1 MAYIEAK
8 NIHKTFGKGDAAVH
22 ALRGASLSVDKGEM
36 VAVMG
41 KSGSGKSTLL
51 NILGGLMTMDEGE
64 LRVGGKKV
72 DFRKKKY
79 LLNYRRREVG
89 FVVQYFALI
98 DDMNVYK
105 NVSLPLRYQGIP
117 GAKIRQRTTKMLCN
131 FVKADGVAQS
141 FIDKKGGISAG
152 DMVPDARMPVLKSL
166 CRSGNEADAVRLS
179 GSDIDIANDD
189 IIAHSN
195 LTFRPS
201 YQIKNLFCAFSED
214 HSFFCQRDLAGAFC
228 PADEKLF
235 AQFFFQIFNLGGKR
249 GLGKMQGL
257 GRVYD
262 TLLSCDSQKI
272 IQDT

>member
-64 LRVGGKKV
+64 LYVDGKKV

-117 GAKIRQRTTKMLCN
+117 RAKIRKRTTKMLHN
-131 FVKADGVAQS
+131 LGIEEKA
-141 FIDKKGGISAG
+141 
-152 DMVPDARMPVLKSL
+152 KSYP
-166 CRSGNEADAVRLS
+166 GELS
-179 GSDIDIANDD
+179 GGQQQRAAIARALVKNAK
-189 IIAHSN
+189 II
-195 LTFRPS
+195 L
-201 YQIKNLFCAFSED
+201 
-214 HSFFCQRDLAGAFC
+214 
-228 PADEKLF
+228 ADEPTGALDEDTGNDVMKLF
-235 AQFFFQIFNLGGKR
+235 QRL
-249 GLGKMQGL
+249 KMKN
-257 GRVYD
+257 RAIIIVTHDSKVAEYCDRIVYLRD
-262 TLLSCDSQKI
+262 GANV
-272 IQDT
+272 

>member
-22 ALRGASLSVDKGEM
+22 ALRGASLSADKGEM

-98 DDMNVYK
+98 DDMNIYK

-117 GAKIRQRTTKMLCN
+117 RAKIRQRTTKMLRN
-131 FVKADGVAQS
+131 LGIEEKAKAYPG
-141 FIDKKGGISAG
+141 
-152 DMVPDARMPVLKSL
+152 
-166 CRSGNEADAVRLS
+166 ELS
-179 GSDIDIANDD
+179 GGQQQRAAIARALVKNAK
-189 IIAHSN
+189 II
-195 LTFRPS
+195 L
-201 YQIKNLFCAFSED
+201 
-214 HSFFCQRDLAGAFC
+214 
-228 PADEKLF
+228 ADEPTGALDEDTGNDVMKLF
-235 AQFFFQIFNLGGKR
+235 QRL
-249 GLGKMQGL
+249 KMKN
-257 GRVYD
+257 RVIIIVTHDSKVAEY
-262 TLLSCDSQKI
+262 CDRIVYLK
-272 IQDT
+272 DGANV

>member
-8 NIHKTFGKGDAAVH
+8 GIHKTFGKGDAAVH
-22 ALRGASLSVDKGEM
+22 ALKGASLSADKGEM

-64 LRVGGKKV
+64 LYVGGKKV

-117 GAKIRQRTTKMLCN
+117 RAKIKQRTTKMLRN
-131 FVKADGVAQS
+131 LGIEEKAKAYPG
-141 FIDKKGGISAG
+141 
-152 DMVPDARMPVLKSL
+152 
-166 CRSGNEADAVRLS
+166 ELS
-179 GSDIDIANDD
+179 GGQQQRAAIARALVKNAR
-189 IIAHSN
+189 II
-195 LTFRPS
+195 L
-201 YQIKNLFCAFSED
+201 
-214 HSFFCQRDLAGAFC
+214 
-228 PADEKLF
+228 ADEPTGALDEGTGDDVMKLF
-235 AQFFFQIFNLGGKR
+235 QRLKKKDRAIIIVTHDNKVAEYCD
-249 GLGKMQGL
+249 
-257 GRVYD
+257 RVVYLRDGMNVRRD
-262 TLLSCDSQKI
+262 TK
-272 IQDT
+272 

>member
-64 LRVGGKKV
+64 LYVGGKKV

-117 GAKIRQRTTKMLCN
+117 RAKIKQRTTKMLRHLGIEE
-131 FVKADGVAQS
+131 KAKAYPS
-141 FIDKKGGISAG
+141 
-152 DMVPDARMPVLKSL
+152 
-166 CRSGNEADAVRLS
+166 ELS
-179 GSDIDIANDD
+179 GGQQQRAAIARALVKNAR
-189 IIAHSN
+189 II
-195 LTFRPS
+195 L
-201 YQIKNLFCAFSED
+201 
-214 HSFFCQRDLAGAFC
+214 
-228 PADEKLF
+228 ADEPTGALDEGTGDDVMKLF
-235 AQFFFQIFNLGGKR
+235 QSLKKKDRAIIIVTHDNKVAEYCDWV
-249 GLGKMQGL
+249 
-257 GRVYD
+257 VYLRD
-262 TLLSCDSQKI
+262 GMNARRD
-272 IQDT
+272 IQ

>member
-98 DDMNVYK
+98 DDMNIYK

-117 GAKIRQRTTKMLCN
+117 RAKIRQRTKKMLRN
-131 FVKADGVAQS
+131 LGIEEKA
-141 FIDKKGGISAG
+141 
-152 DMVPDARMPVLKSL
+152 KSYP
-166 CRSGNEADAVRLS
+166 GELS
-179 GSDIDIANDD
+179 GGQQQRAAIARALVKNAK
-189 IIAHSN
+189 II
-195 LTFRPS
+195 L
-201 YQIKNLFCAFSED
+201 
-214 HSFFCQRDLAGAFC
+214 
-228 PADEKLF
+228 ADEPTGALDEDTGNDVMKLF
-235 AQFFFQIFNLGGKR
+235 QRL
-249 GLGKMQGL
+249 KMKD
-257 GRVYD
+257 RAIIIVTHDSKVAEYCDRIVYLKD
-262 TLLSCDSQKI
+262 GANV
-272 IQDT
+272 

>member
-117 GAKIRQRTTKMLCN
+117 RAKIKQRTTKMLRN
-131 FVKADGVAQS
+131 LGIEEKA
-141 FIDKKGGISAG
+141 
-152 DMVPDARMPVLKSL
+152 KSYP
-166 CRSGNEADAVRLS
+166 GELS
-179 GSDIDIANDD
+179 GGQQQRAAIARALVKNAK
-189 IIAHSN
+189 II
-195 LTFRPS
+195 L
-201 YQIKNLFCAFSED
+201 
-214 HSFFCQRDLAGAFC
+214 
-228 PADEKLF
+228 ADEPTGALDEDTGNDVMKLF
-235 AQFFFQIFNLGGKR
+235 QRL
-249 GLGKMQGL
+249 KMKD
-257 GRVYD
+257 RAIIIVTHDSKVAEYCDRIVYLRD
-262 TLLSCDSQKI
+262 GANV
-272 IQDT
+272 

>member
-1 MAYIEAK
+1 MAYIEAN

-98 DDMNVYK
+98 DDMNIYK

-117 GAKIRQRTTKMLCN
+117 RAKIRQRTTKMLRN
-131 FVKADGVAQS
+131 LGIEEKA
-141 FIDKKGGISAG
+141 
-152 DMVPDARMPVLKSL
+152 KSYP
-166 CRSGNEADAVRLS
+166 GELS
-179 GSDIDIANDD
+179 GGQQQRAAIARALVKNAK
-189 IIAHSN
+189 II
-195 LTFRPS
+195 L
-201 YQIKNLFCAFSED
+201 
-214 HSFFCQRDLAGAFC
+214 
-228 PADEKLF
+228 ADEPTGALDEDTGNDVMKLF
-235 AQFFFQIFNLGGKR
+235 QRL
-249 GLGKMQGL
+249 KMKN
-257 GRVYD
+257 RVIIIVTHDSKVAEY
-262 TLLSCDSQKI
+262 CDRI
-272 IQDT
+272 VYLRDGANV

>member
-117 GAKIRQRTTKMLCN
+117 GAKIRQRTKKMLRN
-131 FVKADGVAQS
+131 LGIEEKA
-141 FIDKKGGISAG
+141 
-152 DMVPDARMPVLKSL
+152 KSYP
-166 CRSGNEADAVRLS
+166 GELS
-179 GSDIDIANDD
+179 GGQQQRAAIARALVKNAK
-189 IIAHSN
+189 II
-195 LTFRPS
+195 L
-201 YQIKNLFCAFSED
+201 
-214 HSFFCQRDLAGAFC
+214 
-228 PADEKLF
+228 ADEPTGALDEDTGNDVMKLF
-235 AQFFFQIFNLGGKR
+235 QRL
-249 GLGKMQGL
+249 KMKD
-257 GRVYD
+257 RAIIIVTHDSKVAEYCDRIVYLRD
-262 TLLSCDSQKI
+262 GANV
-272 IQDT
+272 

>member
-8 NIHKTFGKGDAAVH
+8 GIHKTFGKGDAAVH

-36 VAVMG
+36 IAVMG

-64 LRVGGKKV
+64 LYVDGKKV

-117 GAKIRQRTTKMLCN
+117 RAKIKQRTTKMLQHLGIEE
-131 FVKADGVAQS
+131 KAKAYPG
-141 FIDKKGGISAG
+141 
-152 DMVPDARMPVLKSL
+152 
-166 CRSGNEADAVRLS
+166 ELS
-179 GSDIDIANDD
+179 GGQQQRAAIARALVKNAR
-189 IIAHSN
+189 II
-195 LTFRPS
+195 L
-201 YQIKNLFCAFSED
+201 
-214 HSFFCQRDLAGAFC
+214 
-228 PADEKLF
+228 ADEPTGALDEGTGDDVMKLF
-235 AQFFFQIFNLGGKR
+235 QRLKKKDRAIIIVTHDNKVAEYCDR
-249 GLGKMQGL
+249 I
-257 GRVYD
+257 VYLRD
-262 TLLSCDSQKI
+262 GANVQTE
-272 IQDT
+272 

>member
-98 DDMNVYK
+98 DDMNVSK
-105 NVSLPLRYQGIP
+105 DVSLPLRYQGIQ
-117 GAKIRQRTTKMLCN
+117 GAKIRQRTKKMLRN
-131 FVKADGVAQS
+131 LGIEEKA
-141 FIDKKGGISAG
+141 
-152 DMVPDARMPVLKSL
+152 KSYP
-166 CRSGNEADAVRLS
+166 GELS
-179 GSDIDIANDD
+179 GGQQQRAAIARALVKNTK
-189 IIAHSN
+189 II
-195 LTFRPS
+195 L
-201 YQIKNLFCAFSED
+201 
-214 HSFFCQRDLAGAFC
+214 
-228 PADEKLF
+228 ADEPTGALDEDTGNDVMKLF
-235 AQFFFQIFNLGGKR
+235 QRL
-249 GLGKMQGL
+249 KMKN
-257 GRVYD
+257 RAIIIVTHDSKVAEYCDRIVYLRD
-262 TLLSCDSQKI
+262 GANV
-272 IQDT
+272 

>member
-64 LRVGGKKV
+64 LYVGGKKV

-117 GAKIRQRTTKMLCN
+117 RAKIKQRTTKMLRHLGIEEKT
-131 FVKADGVAQS
+131 KAYPS
-141 FIDKKGGISAG
+141 
-152 DMVPDARMPVLKSL
+152 
-166 CRSGNEADAVRLS
+166 ELS
-179 GSDIDIANDD
+179 GGQQQRAAIARALVKNAR
-189 IIAHSN
+189 II
-195 LTFRPS
+195 L
-201 YQIKNLFCAFSED
+201 
-214 HSFFCQRDLAGAFC
+214 
-228 PADEKLF
+228 ADEPTGALDEGTGDDVMKLF
-235 AQFFFQIFNLGGKR
+235 QRLKKKDRAIIIVTHDNKVAEYCD
-249 GLGKMQGL
+249 
-257 GRVYD
+257 RVVYLRD
-262 TLLSCDSQKI
+262 GMNARRD
-272 IQDT
+272 IQ

>member
-98 DDMNVYK
+98 DDMNIYK

-117 GAKIRQRTTKMLCN
+117 MSVQFTSIIRRFLQMRRETYHPC
-131 FVKADGVAQS
+131 
-141 FIDKKGGISAG
+141 AG
-152 DMVPDARMPVLKSL
+152 
-166 CRSGNEADAVRLS
+166 
-179 GSDIDIANDD
+179 
-189 IIAHSN
+189 
-195 LTFRPS
+195 
-201 YQIKNLFCAFSED
+201 
-214 HSFFCQRDLAGAFC
+214 
-228 PADEKLF
+228 
-235 AQFFFQIFNLGGKR
+235 
-249 GLGKMQGL
+249 
-257 GRVYD
+257 
-262 TLLSCDSQKI
+262 TLLSDVSPARRSLPRH
-272 IQDT
+272 

>member
-117 GAKIRQRTTKMLCN
+117 GAKIRQRTTKMLRN
-131 FVKADGVAQS
+131 LGIEEKA
-141 FIDKKGGISAG
+141 
-152 DMVPDARMPVLKSL
+152 KSYP
-166 CRSGNEADAVRLS
+166 SELS
-179 GSDIDIANDD
+179 GGQQQRAAIARALVKNAK
-189 IIAHSN
+189 II
-195 LTFRPS
+195 L
-201 YQIKNLFCAFSED
+201 
-214 HSFFCQRDLAGAFC
+214 
-228 PADEKLF
+228 ADEPTGALDEDTGNDVMKLF
-235 AQFFFQIFNLGGKR
+235 QRL
-249 GLGKMQGL
+249 KMKD
-257 GRVYD
+257 RAIIIVTHDSKVAEYCDRIVYLRD
-262 TLLSCDSQKI
+262 GANV
-272 IQDT
+272 

>member
-117 GAKIRQRTTKMLCN
+117 GAKIRQRTTKMLRN
-131 FVKADGVAQS
+131 LGIEEKA
-141 FIDKKGGISAG
+141 
-152 DMVPDARMPVLKSL
+152 KSYP
-166 CRSGNEADAVRLS
+166 GELS
-179 GSDIDIANDD
+179 GGQQQRAAIARALVKNAK
-189 IIAHSN
+189 II
-195 LTFRPS
+195 L
-201 YQIKNLFCAFSED
+201 
-214 HSFFCQRDLAGAFC
+214 
-228 PADEKLF
+228 ADEPTGALDEDTGNDVMKLF
-235 AQFFFQIFNLGGKR
+235 QRL
-249 GLGKMQGL
+249 KMKN
-257 GRVYD
+257 RVIIIVTHDSKVAEY
-262 TLLSCDSQKI
+262 CDRI
-272 IQDT
+272 VYLRDGANV

>member
-8 NIHKTFGKGDAAVH
+8 GIHKTFGKGDAAVH

-64 LRVGGKKV
+64 LYVDGKKV

-117 GAKIRQRTTKMLCN
+117 RAKIKQRTTKMLQHLGIEE
-131 FVKADGVAQS
+131 KAKAYPG
-141 FIDKKGGISAG
+141 
-152 DMVPDARMPVLKSL
+152 
-166 CRSGNEADAVRLS
+166 ELS
-179 GSDIDIANDD
+179 GGQQQRAAIARALVKNAR
-189 IIAHSN
+189 II
-195 LTFRPS
+195 L
-201 YQIKNLFCAFSED
+201 
-214 HSFFCQRDLAGAFC
+214 
-228 PADEKLF
+228 ADEPTGALDEGTGDDVMKLF
-235 AQFFFQIFNLGGKR
+235 QRLKKKDRAIIIVTHDNKVAEYCD
-249 GLGKMQGL
+249 
-257 GRVYD
+257 RVVYLRDGMNVRRD
-262 TLLSCDSQKI
+262 TK
-272 IQDT
+272 

>member
-8 NIHKTFGKGDAAVH
+8 DIHKTFGKGDAAVH
-22 ALRGASLSVDKGEM
+22 TLRGVSLSVDKGEM

-64 LRVGGKKV
+64 LYVGGKKV

-117 GAKIRQRTTKMLCN
+117 RAKIKQRTTKMLRHLGIEE
-131 FVKADGVAQS
+131 KAKAYPS
-141 FIDKKGGISAG
+141 
-152 DMVPDARMPVLKSL
+152 
-166 CRSGNEADAVRLS
+166 ELS
-179 GSDIDIANDD
+179 GGQQQRAAIARALVKNAR
-189 IIAHSN
+189 II
-195 LTFRPS
+195 L
-201 YQIKNLFCAFSED
+201 
-214 HSFFCQRDLAGAFC
+214 
-228 PADEKLF
+228 ADEPTGALDEGTGDDVI
-235 AQFFFQIFNLGGKR
+235 QP
-249 GLGKMQGL
+249 GL
-257 GRVYD
+257 
-262 TLLSCDSQKI
+262 
-272 IQDT
+272 

>member
-22 ALRGASLSVDKGEM
+22 ALRGAALSVDKGEM

-117 GAKIRQRTTKMLCN
+117 RAKIKQRTTKMLRN
-131 FVKADGVAQS
+131 LGIEEKA
-141 FIDKKGGISAG
+141 
-152 DMVPDARMPVLKSL
+152 KSYP
-166 CRSGNEADAVRLS
+166 GELS
-179 GSDIDIANDD
+179 GGQQQRAAIARALVKNAK
-189 IIAHSN
+189 II
-195 LTFRPS
+195 L
-201 YQIKNLFCAFSED
+201 
-214 HSFFCQRDLAGAFC
+214 
-228 PADEKLF
+228 ADEPTGALDEDTGNDVMKLF
-235 AQFFFQIFNLGGKR
+235 QRL
-249 GLGKMQGL
+249 KMKD
-257 GRVYD
+257 RAIIIVTHDSKVAEYCDRIVYLKD
-262 TLLSCDSQKI
+262 GANG
-272 IQDT
+272 

>member
-117 GAKIRQRTTKMLCN
+117 GAKIRQRTTKMLRN
-131 FVKADGVAQS
+131 LGIEEKAKAYPG
-141 FIDKKGGISAG
+141 
-152 DMVPDARMPVLKSL
+152 
-166 CRSGNEADAVRLS
+166 ELS
-179 GSDIDIANDD
+179 GGQQQRAAIARALVKNAK
-189 IIAHSN
+189 II
-195 LTFRPS
+195 L
-201 YQIKNLFCAFSED
+201 
-214 HSFFCQRDLAGAFC
+214 
-228 PADEKLF
+228 ADEPTGALDEDTGNDVMKLF
-235 AQFFFQIFNLGGKR
+235 QRL
-249 GLGKMQGL
+249 KMKD
-257 GRVYD
+257 RAIIIVTHDSKVAEYCDRIVYLRD
-262 TLLSCDSQKI
+262 GANV
-272 IQDT
+272 

>member
-117 GAKIRQRTTKMLCN
+117 RAKIKQRTTKMLRN
-131 FVKADGVAQS
+131 LGIEEKAKAYPG
-141 FIDKKGGISAG
+141 
-152 DMVPDARMPVLKSL
+152 
-166 CRSGNEADAVRLS
+166 ELS
-179 GSDIDIANDD
+179 GGQQQRAAIARALVKNAK
-189 IIAHSN
+189 II
-195 LTFRPS
+195 L
-201 YQIKNLFCAFSED
+201 
-214 HSFFCQRDLAGAFC
+214 
-228 PADEKLF
+228 ADEPTGALDEDTGNDVMKLF
-235 AQFFFQIFNLGGKR
+235 QRL
-249 GLGKMQGL
+249 KMKN
-257 GRVYD
+257 RVIIIVTHDSKVAEY
-262 TLLSCDSQKI
+262 CDRIVYLK
-272 IQDT
+272 DGANV

>member
-117 GAKIRQRTTKMLCN
+117 GAKTRQRTKKMLRN
-131 FVKADGVAQS
+131 LGIEEKA
-141 FIDKKGGISAG
+141 
-152 DMVPDARMPVLKSL
+152 KSYP
-166 CRSGNEADAVRLS
+166 GELS
-179 GSDIDIANDD
+179 GGQQQRAAIARALVKNAK
-189 IIAHSN
+189 II
-195 LTFRPS
+195 L
-201 YQIKNLFCAFSED
+201 
-214 HSFFCQRDLAGAFC
+214 
-228 PADEKLF
+228 ADEPTGALDEDTGNDVMKLF
-235 AQFFFQIFNLGGKR
+235 QRL
-249 GLGKMQGL
+249 KMKD
-257 GRVYD
+257 RAIIIVTHDSKVAEYCDRIVYLRD
-262 TLLSCDSQKI
+262 GANV
-272 IQDT
+272 

>member
-117 GAKIRQRTTKMLCN
+117 GAKIRQRTKKMLRN
-131 FVKADGVAQS
+131 LGIEEKA
-141 FIDKKGGISAG
+141 
-152 DMVPDARMPVLKSL
+152 KSYP
-166 CRSGNEADAVRLS
+166 SELS
-179 GSDIDIANDD
+179 GGQQQRAAIARALVKNAK
-189 IIAHSN
+189 II
-195 LTFRPS
+195 L
-201 YQIKNLFCAFSED
+201 
-214 HSFFCQRDLAGAFC
+214 
-228 PADEKLF
+228 ADEPTGALDEDTGNDVMKLF
-235 AQFFFQIFNLGGKR
+235 QRL
-249 GLGKMQGL
+249 KMKD
-257 GRVYD
+257 RAIIIVTHDSKVAEYCDRIVYLRD
-262 TLLSCDSQKI
+262 GANV
-272 IQDT
+272 

>member
-8 NIHKTFGKGDAAVH
+8 GIHKTFGKGDAAVH

-64 LRVGGKKV
+64 LYVDGKKV

-98 DDMNVYK
+98 DDMNVYR

-117 GAKIRQRTTKMLCN
+117 RAKIKQRTTKMLQHLGIEEKAKAYPGELSGGQQQRAAIARAL
-131 FVKADGVAQS
+131 VKNARIILADEPTGALDEGTGDDVMKLFQRLKKKDRAIIIVTHDNKVAEYCDRIVYLRDGVNVQ
-141 FIDKKGGISAG
+141 
-152 DMVPDARMPVLKSL
+152 
-166 CRSGNEADAVRLS
+166 
-179 GSDIDIANDD
+179 
-189 IIAHSN
+189 
-195 LTFRPS
+195 T
-201 YQIKNLFCAFSED
+201 
-214 HSFFCQRDLAGAFC
+214 
-228 PADEKLF
+228 
-235 AQFFFQIFNLGGKR
+235 
-249 GLGKMQGL
+249 
-257 GRVYD
+257 
-262 TLLSCDSQKI
+262 
-272 IQDT
+272 

>member
-22 ALRGASLSVDKGEM
+22 ALRGAALSVDKGEM

-105 NVSLPLRYQGIP
+105 NVSLPLSTRESREQKSNRGPQRCSAILELRR
-117 GAKIRQRTTKMLCN
+117 RQRPIP
-131 FVKADGVAQS
+131 ASSPAASSRG
-141 FIDKKGGISAG
+141 
-152 DMVPDARMPVLKSL
+152 
-166 CRSGNEADAVRLS
+166 
-179 GSDIDIANDD
+179 
-189 IIAHSN
+189 
-195 LTFRPS
+195 RP
-201 YQIKNLFCAFSED
+201 
-214 HSFFCQRDLAGAFC
+214 
-228 PADEKLF
+228 
-235 AQFFFQIFNLGGKR
+235 
-249 GLGKMQGL
+249 
-257 GRVYD
+257 
-262 TLLSCDSQKI
+262 
-272 IQDT
+272 

>member
-1 MAYIEAK
+1 MAYIEAN

-117 GAKIRQRTTKMLCN
+117 RAKIKQRTTKMLRN
-131 FVKADGVAQS
+131 LGIEEKAKAYPG
-141 FIDKKGGISAG
+141 
-152 DMVPDARMPVLKSL
+152 
-166 CRSGNEADAVRLS
+166 ELS
-179 GSDIDIANDD
+179 GGQQQRAAIARALVKNAK
-189 IIAHSN
+189 II
-195 LTFRPS
+195 L
-201 YQIKNLFCAFSED
+201 
-214 HSFFCQRDLAGAFC
+214 
-228 PADEKLF
+228 ADEPTGALDEDTGNDVMKLF
-235 AQFFFQIFNLGGKR
+235 QRL
-249 GLGKMQGL
+249 KMKN
-257 GRVYD
+257 RAIIIVTHDSKVAEYCDRIVYLRD
-262 TLLSCDSQKI
+262 GANV
-272 IQDT
+272 